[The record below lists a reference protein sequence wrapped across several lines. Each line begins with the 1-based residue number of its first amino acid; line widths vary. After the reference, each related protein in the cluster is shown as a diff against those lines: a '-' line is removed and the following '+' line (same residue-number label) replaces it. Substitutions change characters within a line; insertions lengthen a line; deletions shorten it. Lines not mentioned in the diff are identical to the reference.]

1 MKERCL
7 LFPLEE
13 LQPTVTNSADKHDA
27 IGDFRGLIHHG
38 AERRQ
43 MHAVGSL
50 RNSPTAGHKAEPTH
64 GY

>member
-50 RNSPTAGHKAEPTH
+50 RNWPTAGQRAEPTH
-64 GY
+64 EY